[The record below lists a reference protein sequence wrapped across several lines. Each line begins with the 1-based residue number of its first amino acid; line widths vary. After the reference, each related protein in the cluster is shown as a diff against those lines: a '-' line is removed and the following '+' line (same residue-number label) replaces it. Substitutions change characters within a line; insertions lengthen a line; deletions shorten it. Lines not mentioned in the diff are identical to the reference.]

1 LIPLALADAWAV
13 PPGPIA
19 VAVAVMVWSEV
30 TGQVAWLP
38 VPEAQP
44 DQLTDVAFV
53 AVAVNVAG
61 HTGWQSPDV
70 VTATVGGQGPVGN
83 ADRCACEVK
92 NPQGSCCLGNLA
104 AASKALKVELNA
116 GEEAAPHHA

>member
-1 LIPLALADAWAV
+1 
-13 PPGPIA
+13 
-19 VAVAVMVWSEV
+19 MVWSEV

-83 ADRCACEVK
+83 ERSAPAVW
-92 NPQGSCCLGNLA
+92 LLA
-104 AASKALKVELNA
+104 FV
-116 GEEAAPHHA
+116 PTTR

>member
-1 LIPLALADAWAV
+1 MIPLALADAWAV

-38 VPEAQP
+38 VPDAHP

-53 AVAVNVAG
+53 VVAVKLTV
-61 HTGWQSPDV
+61 HTGWQSPDE
-70 VTATVGGQGPVGN
+70 VTATVGGQGPVVN
-83 ADRCACEVK
+83 ER
-92 NPQGSCCLGNLA
+92 S
-104 AASKALKVELNA
+104 
-116 GEEAAPHHA
+116 APAVWPPAFVPTTR